1 MLPKSLLITAFTLG
15 LRFLLTASLQ
25 KQSFQNSFCTKL
37 DLRIIIFIGCH
48 LYVEL
53 HHCQEKEKKHYFLYV
68 EKWFYGGINRA

>member
-25 KQSFQNSFCTKL
+25 KAKLSEFFLYKIRLKNYHIYRMSFVC
-37 DLRIIIFIGCH
+37 RIAS
-48 LYVEL
+48 LSRQRE
-53 HHCQEKEKKHYFLYV
+53 KHYLLYV